1 MSASA
6 VRDSERVEVHQ
17 HEEVIPFRVI
27 GDLQSGGINV
37 SDITKL
43 ENAGFFTIGSV
54 LQAPKRDLVNVK
66 GLSEAK
72 VDKILDVGRKLDVR
86 GSPFKTGKLNI
97 IIILFVFF
105 SFHSIPFHLS
115 ISLIDFTQCLIIS

>member
-6 VRDSERVEVHQ
+6 IRPTERSEVQQ
-17 HEEVIPFRVI
+17 HEEVVRYRVI
-27 GDLQSGGINV
+27 GDLQGGGINV

-43 ENAGFFTIGSV
+43 ECAGYFTIGSV

-72 VDKILDVGRKLDVR
+72 VDKILDVGRKLDIR
-86 GSPFKTGKLNI
+86 GSPFKTGKFI
-97 IIILFVFF
+97 KIIILIF
-105 SFHSIPFHLS
+105 SLF
-115 ISLIDFTQCLIIS
+115 